1 MARLLFTGKAA
12 GTYDPISG
20 LKNRDEL
27 CKSLA
32 VPTTIFMKQVH
43 GNTVVIVDEASNNL
57 FEADA
62 LVTNKNSIALAVQA
76 ADCLPLL
83 LQSDGVVAAVH
94 VGRKGLLNGVALAAV
109 AAMQDLGAEQIT
121 GVVGP
126 HICGSCYEVDQVMFD
141 EITQM
146 HPDSAASNRRL
157 NLFAGLVAQIPQVA
171 LTNMNI
177 CTLENPN
184 YFSFRRGAESGRQVG
199 VICR

>member
-20 LKNRDEL
+20 LENRDEL
-27 CKSLA
+27 SKSLA

-43 GNTVVIVDEASNNL
+43 GSTVVIVDEASNNL

-62 LVTNKNSIALAVQA
+62 LVTNKKSIALAVQA

-109 AAMQDLGAEQIT
+109 AAMQDLGAGQIT

-141 EITQM
+141 EITQI

-157 NLFAGLVAQIPQVA
+157 NLFAGLVAQLPQVA
-171 LTNMNI
+171 LTNLNI